1 MKGSSVIIAILVI
14 VVIAL
19 CVLLAGSFMV
29 IQNDDGG
36 SAELTQKVS
45 DKVSQS
51 VDESSSSGSKIVDG
65 LEKVSNG
72 QAGDGSYIYEEA
84 SSDGNFRQYDENG
97 KLIGSTYEEDQ
108 AQLGNPNGELE

>member
-19 CVLLAGSFMV
+19 CVLFAGSFMV
-29 IQNDDGG
+29 IQNDGG
-36 SAELTQKVS
+36 AAELTQKVS

-51 VDESSSSGSKIVDG
+51 VDESSSSGSKIVEG

-72 QAGDGSYIYEEA
+72 QAGDGSYIYEET
-84 SSDGNFRQYDENG
+84 SSDGNVRQYDENG

>member
-19 CVLLAGSFMV
+19 CVLFAGSFMV

-36 SAELTQKVS
+36 AAELTQKVS

-51 VDESSSSGSKIVDG
+51 VDERSSSGSKIVEG

-72 QAGDGSYIYEEA
+72 QAGDGSYIYEET
-84 SSDGNFRQYDENG
+84 SSDGNVRQYDENG